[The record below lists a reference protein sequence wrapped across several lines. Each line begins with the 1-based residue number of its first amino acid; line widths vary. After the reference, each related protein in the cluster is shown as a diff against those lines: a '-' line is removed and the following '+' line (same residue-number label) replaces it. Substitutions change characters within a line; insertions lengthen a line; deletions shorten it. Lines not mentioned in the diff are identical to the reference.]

1 MKSKCFRL
9 FLCFLSVVM
18 LTTCLG
24 GAAAEAAAS
33 SGTAVRT
40 IMLYGCGS
48 NLEHESGMLT
58 FNFKQILTADIPEE
72 INFVVLTGGS
82 EVWETEAEY
91 LEGAE
96 AIGEDQHVQLWL
108 CSGRNGANA
117 ENGHGKL
124 TLLDSWPAAYA
135 SASMSDEK
143 TLLTFLTVAA
153 EQYPAEIYDLILWD
167 HGGGPHNG
175 FGVDE
180 FFSEDGYMSVG
191 AIARALKQCPIEH
204 LDILDFDACLMGN
217 AEVVAA
223 LGGFAD
229 YMVISSEV
237 EPGFGQEYNT
247 WLNLLTGDPQM
258 NGFELGR
265 HIVDAFVAFYE
276 DEEREGYGMDGT
288 LAVVDTKNFRERLAG
303 PLTRLAEI
311 AEKEL
316 TEPGEQNWKLN
327 YYDELNTG
335 STTYRFYEECLADLA
350 SLSDTL
356 SICRYEMDNNDTW
369 LTLENV
375 YTETAQE
382 IEHILADRDGSGD
395 DVLYSGH
402 TETMVK
408 SNTLPFFFV
417 RNMDGEL
424 VHPDSVSPSGLSL
437 FWSPSDISSA
447 MKYEQAIT
455 EIIDTIEDEQC
466 RAMLAACRRTA
477 LRGLLVYESGR
488 TVSELMDEGD
498 KNVFY
503 KDVRNRWME
512 ERELTG
518 EEIDIYKEQMHL
530 TANITGMTSKKWNE
544 YIGYVIE
551 ALGAENTADTERWLA
566 AVAAQQSI
574 ESISA
579 DRAKAVGEDKN
590 GDGAM
595 DAYRVT
601 VNSPMSLIKDV
612 SLVISADLELSDEK
626 EKEKLQSILGDRVPL
641 GKIHGFPATEGFLK
655 DLHANETFQAAAG
668 LLYDKETADYD
679 LPTSVD
685 GWYEIVDSEG
695 NGHVINVGEVD
706 LNAPVQELEIPVV
719 VIRPELNEYGEID
732 ERKSLLYYSDGK
744 FTGILDLFYG
754 DRRVPLSDKSLDN
767 CKMCTA
773 YCQFVD
779 LGFMYFPVFVKL
791 CEPFELTAEKDRGLS
806 LALTPIADIRDLN
819 GKELSYEGVITDIY
833 DYEHNIDPVLQAANA
848 SGEMIPSIEMAEI
861 TAAPITADGARH
873 MPEFTVNYGGK
884 ILEKETDYN
893 VMAEAQTEPGEY
905 KAVIYGMGDYVGY
918 QMVTFTVDPGN
929 E

>member
-1 MKSKCFRL
+1 MKCKRFQLLFCILSAIVLLVCF
-9 FLCFLSVVM
+9 
-18 LTTCLG
+18 G
-24 GAAAEAAAS
+24 GAAAESANP

-48 NLEHESGMLT
+48 NLETDSGMLT
-58 FNFKQILTADIPEE
+58 FNLKQILTADFPPE

-82 EVWETEAEY
+82 ERWEIEAEY

-96 AIGEDQHVQLWL
+96 AIGEGQHVQLWL

-117 ENGHGKL
+117 ENGHGKM

-180 FFSEDGYMSVG
+180 YYIDDGYMSVG
-191 AIARALKQCPIEH
+191 AIARALKQSPVAH

-247 WLNLLTGDPQM
+247 WLNLLAGDPRM

-276 DEEREGYGMDGT
+276 DEKQEGYGMDGT

-303 PLTRLAEI
+303 PLTRLVEI

-316 TEPGEQNWKLN
+316 TEPGELNWKLN

-356 SICRYEMDNNDTW
+356 GICRHEMDNNDIW
-369 LTLENV
+369 RTLENV
-375 YTETAQE
+375 YTETTQE
-382 IEHILADRDGSGD
+382 IKQILADRDGSGD

-402 TETMVK
+402 TGTMVK
-408 SNTLPFFFV
+408 RDTLPFFFV
-417 RNMDGEL
+417 RNMDGDL

-447 MKYEQAIT
+447 MKYDHAMT
-455 EIIDTIEDEQC
+455 EAIDTIEDEQC
-466 RAMLAACRRTA
+466 RAMLDACRRIA
-477 LRGLLVYESGR
+477 LRALLIYESGR

-498 KNVFY
+498 QSVFY

-512 ERELTG
+512 DRALTG
-518 EEIDIYKEQMHL
+518 EEIDIYKEQKHI
-530 TANITGMTSKKWNE
+530 TANITGMTSAKWKE
-544 YIGYVIE
+544 YVGYVIE
-551 ALGAENTADTERWLA
+551 ALGAEKTADTERWLA
-566 AVAAQQSI
+566 AVAAQQAI

-579 DRAKAVGEDKN
+579 DRAKAVCEDKN
-590 GDGAM
+590 GDGVK

-612 SLVISADLELSDEK
+612 SLVLSAELDLGKDEK
-626 EKEKLQSILGDRVPL
+626 EVLQEILGDRVPL

-655 DLHANETFQAAAG
+655 DMHLNESIQAAAG
-668 LLYDKETADYD
+668 FLYDKETADYD

-685 GWYEIVDSEG
+685 GWYELRDSEG
-695 NGHVINVGEVD
+695 NGHVITVGEVD
-706 LNAPVQELEIPVV
+706 LNAPNQELEIPVI
-719 VIRPELNEYGEID
+719 VIRPELNEYGEPD
-732 ERKSLLYYSDGK
+732 HRRSLLYYSDGK

-754 DRRVPLSDKSLDN
+754 DRKVPLSDKSLDN

-779 LGFMYFPVFVKL
+779 LGFMKFPVFIRL
-791 CEPFELTAEKDRGLS
+791 CEPFELTADKDRGLS
-806 LALTPIADIRDLN
+806 LSLTPLAGIRELN
-819 GKELSYEGVITDIY
+819 GRELSYEAVITDIY
-833 DYEHNIDPVLQAANA
+833 DYEHNINPVLQAADA
-848 SGEMIPSIEMAEI
+848 SGDMIPSIEMAEI
-861 TAAPITADGARH
+861 TATPIMADGTPH

-884 ILEKETDYN
+884 ILEKGTDYN
-893 VMAEAQTEPGEY
+893 VMAEAQSEPGEY
-905 KAVIYGMGDYVGY
+905 KAVIYGMGSYVGY
-918 QMVTFTVDPGN
+918 RMVTFTVDPG
-929 E
+929 EK